1 LDVNRS
7 FAIQS
12 PYQTTKYLGTEF
24 EGNFNG
30 KTREHLK
37 YFNILCIAKSYSS
50 LEVYADSK
58 YFSKRQEMAL
68 RKRFEKW
75 HSTTSMD

>member
-37 YFNILCIAKSYSS
+37 YFMHCQKLFFIRSLCRFQIFFETPGNGSEKTFWK
-50 LEVYADSK
+50 V
-58 YFSKRQEMAL
+58 AL
-68 RKRFEKW
+68 Y
-75 HSTTSMD
+75 DLYGL